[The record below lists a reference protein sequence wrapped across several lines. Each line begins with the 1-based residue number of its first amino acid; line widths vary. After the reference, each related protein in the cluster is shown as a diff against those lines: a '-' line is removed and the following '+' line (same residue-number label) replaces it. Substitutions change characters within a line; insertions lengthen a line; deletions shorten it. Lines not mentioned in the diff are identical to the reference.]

1 MLKFGIIGA
10 GMISQTG
17 FNGLTASGAAEV
29 IALADHHEGRAKAY
43 AAKNKIARV
52 STDPQS
58 ILGDPG
64 IDGVYIALPNYL
76 HVPMA
81 EAALRAG
88 KHVILDKPFALSLD
102 EAKRIQTAVA
112 QTGKHFMLGMNQ
124 RFAEGP
130 QKIKALAD
138 QKYFGDIY
146 AISAYWRRRSGIP
159 KQGTWF
165 GHKAR
170 SGGGCLLDIGV
181 HMLDLALFTVGN
193 FEVETVSGAVFSKL
207 GPRGIGHGGWG
218 LSDDEKLAF
227 DVDDLAMALLR
238 LKGGAV
244 VNLGISWACHQKQD
258 DYYNVELHGT
268 EAGATLYPGEVYK
281 YDPVARGTY
290 EVAHLKPAI
299 AWPHCDRFVNF
310 VRSITGDEKPG
321 VSLEQGLKVQE
332 VLDAI
337 YRSAKEGREIRL

>member
-29 IALADHHEGRAKAY
+29 VALADESEIRGRTY
-43 AAKNKIARV
+43 ATKNGIPRV
-52 STDPQS
+52 YTDAQALIDDRS
-58 ILGDPG
+58 IDA
-64 IDGVYIALPNYL
+64 VYIALPNYL

-88 KHVILDKPFALSLD
+88 KHVILDKPFALSLE
-102 EAKRIQTAVA
+102 EAQRVAVA
-112 QTGKHFMLGMNQ
+112 VKETGKHFILGMNQ

-146 AISAYWRRRSGIP
+146 AVSAYWRRRSGIP
-159 KQGTWF
+159 KKGTWF

-181 HMLDLALFTVGN
+181 HMLDLALFTIDN
-193 FEVETVSGAVFSKL
+193 FDVEAVSGSVFSKI
-207 GPRGIGHGGWG
+207 GPQGYGHGGWG
-218 LSDDEKLAF
+218 WSEDENLAF
-227 DVDDLAMALLR
+227 DVDDLAIALIR

-244 VNLGISWACHQKQD
+244 VNLGISWACHQKVND
-258 DYYNVELHGT
+258 EYNVDLHGT
-268 EAGATLYPGEVYK
+268 EAGARLYPGEVYK
-281 YDPVARGTY
+281 YDPIAQGTY
-290 EVAHLKPAI
+290 EVTNLKPAV
-299 AWPHCDRFVNF
+299 AWPHGDRFVNF
-310 VRSITGDEKPG
+310 VRSVTGEEKPG
-321 VSLEQGLKVQE
+321 VTLDQALKVQG
-332 VLDAI
+332 VLDAL
-337 YRSAKEGREIRL
+337 YRSAREGREIRL

>member
-1 MLKFGIIGA
+1 MLKFGIVGA

-17 FNGLTASGAAEV
+17 FNGLSASGAAEV
-29 IALADHHEGRAKAY
+29 VALADHHPGRAKTY
-43 AAKNKIARV
+43 ADKNKIAKV
-52 STDPQS
+52 YSNAQDLFADPS
-58 ILGDPG
+58 L
-64 IDGVYIALPNYL
+64 DGVYIALPNHL

-88 KHVILDKPFALSLD
+88 KHVILDKPFALNLA
-102 EAKRIQTAVA
+102 EAQRIQTAVKE
-112 QTGKHFMLGMNQ
+112 TGKHFMLGMNQ

-146 AISAYWRRRSGIP
+146 AVSAYWRRRSGIP

-165 GHKAR
+165 GNKAL

-181 HMLDLALFTVGN
+181 HMLDLALFTIGN
-193 FEVETVSGAVFSKL
+193 FDVEAVSGAVFSKL

-218 LSDDEKLAF
+218 WSDDEKIPF
-227 DVDDLAMALLR
+227 DVDDLSMALIR

-244 VNLGISWACHQKQD
+244 VQLGISWAAHQKAND
-258 DYYNVELHGT
+258 VYNVELHGT

-281 YDPVARGTY
+281 YDPVTKGTY
-290 EVAHLKPAI
+290 DIANLKPVL

-310 VRSITGDEKPG
+310 VKSINGDEKPG
-321 VSLEQGLKVQE
+321 VTLDQALKVQA
-332 VLDAI
+332 VLDAL
-337 YRSAKEGREIRL
+337 YLSAKEGREIRL

>member
-10 GMISQTG
+10 GMISQSG
-17 FNGLTASGAAEV
+17 FNGLTASGGAEV
-29 IALADHHEGRAKAY
+29 VAVADKSEVRARVY
-43 AAKNKIARV
+43 AARNGILRV
-52 STDPQS
+52 FTDAQS
-58 ILGDPG
+58 IIDDPS
-64 IDGVYIALPNYL
+64 IEGVYIALPNYL

-88 KHVILDKPFALSLD
+88 KHVLLEKPFALSLE
-102 EAKRIQTAVA
+102 EAKRIQAAVIE
-112 QTGKHFMLGMNQ
+112 TGRHFMLGMNQ

-138 QKYFGDIY
+138 QNYFGEIY
-146 AISAYWRRRSGIP
+146 AVSAYWRRRSGIP

-181 HMLDLALFTVGN
+181 HMLDLALFTIGN
-193 FEVETVSGAVFSKL
+193 FDVEAVSGVVFSKL
-207 GPRGIGHGGWG
+207 GPRGIGHGAWG
-218 LSDDEKLAF
+218 LSEDEKLAF

-290 EVAHLKPAI
+290 EVTHLKPAI
-299 AWPHCDRFVNF
+299 PWPHCDRFVNF

-321 VSLEQGLKVQE
+321 VSLDQALKVQGI
-332 VLDAI
+332 LDAL
-337 YRSAKEGREIRL
+337 YLSAREGREVRL